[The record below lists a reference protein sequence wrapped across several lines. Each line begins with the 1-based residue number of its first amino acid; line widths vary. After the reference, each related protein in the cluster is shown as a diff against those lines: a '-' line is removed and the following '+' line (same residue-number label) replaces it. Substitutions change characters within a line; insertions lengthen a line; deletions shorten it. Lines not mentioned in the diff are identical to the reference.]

1 MHPRH
6 KPTRQHHRLA
16 SPHYSGQKR
25 RFRIQISNSF
35 KKIYSDTKKIVAKTS
50 TNFGHQYAHNIKKKH
65 ILKLDAHKRYSWQQ
79 RLKSFNGGKA
89 PQDAL
94 RNYRLFD

>member
-6 KPTRQHHRLA
+6 KPTSQHHRQA

-50 TNFGHQYAHNIKKKH
+50 TNFGHQSRRNTSYTWMHTRDIAGNNASKALMVEKH
-65 ILKLDAHKRYSWQQ
+65 LKML
-79 RLKSFNGGKA
+79 
-89 PQDAL
+89 
-94 RNYRLFD
+94 